1 MDTVAFNNNVRYLSA
16 VVPDAHH
23 VFEQL
28 RDQVNWETIIW
39 DRTNRALPRLC
50 ARSIQETVPGAIV
63 ADWVEKFFEQ
73 SFHDPKLDSTGIRCI
88 VDDVFEN
95 RYRNGNDWLP
105 DHSDQYGEDTHVVSL
120 SFGATRLF
128 RFSQGTVVEPKFYLK
143 EGDMIIFSP
152 QQNVD
157 YKHGI
162 PKQAQTKEER
172 INMTIFCRFPGM
184 IEENRG
190 QGPRGNPYTA
200 VFKRDCIPP
209 LLAPVT
215 TNTETDEELARA
227 LQAAEW
233 TD

>member
-1 MDTVAFNNNVRYLSA
+1 MDTTAFNSNVRYLSA
-16 VVPDAHH
+16 VVPEAHQ

-28 RDQVNWETIIW
+28 RDGVNWETIIW
-39 DRTNRALPRLC
+39 GRTNRALPRLC

-63 ADWVEKFFEQ
+63 ADWVENFFRT
-73 SFHDPKLDSTGIRCI
+73 SFQGVRCI
-88 VDDVFEN
+88 VDDVFGN

-162 PKQAQTKEER
+162 PKQAQVEEER
-172 INMTIFCRFPGM
+172 INMTIFCRFVGD
-184 IEENRG
+184 
-190 QGPRGNPYTA
+190 PYTA
-200 VFKRDCIPP
+200 PFKRECIPP
-209 LLAPVT
+209 LLAPPVKE
-215 TNTETDEELARA
+215 ETDEELARA